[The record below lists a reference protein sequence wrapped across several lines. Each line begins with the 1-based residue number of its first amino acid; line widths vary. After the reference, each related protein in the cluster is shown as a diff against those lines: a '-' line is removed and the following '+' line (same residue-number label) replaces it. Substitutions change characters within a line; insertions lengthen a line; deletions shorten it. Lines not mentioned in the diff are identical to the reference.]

1 MPFAP
6 EASMTDTF
14 AFLVITFII
23 VLGFEAVNGWTD
35 APNAIATVVSTRVL
49 APAAAVAMAA
59 FFNLVGALSG
69 TAVATTIGKEI
80 IDLDVVPLE
89 VVAAGALAV
98 IIWSTFA
105 WYFGLPTSE
114 SHGLVAG
121 LAGAAVAVAG
131 TDVLL
136 LDGWI
141 KVFAGVG
148 LAVTVGF
155 GGGLVVMNLLLW
167 AIRTLSSSAVRRI
180 FSPLQVVSAAFMAWA
195 HGTADGQKSIGVLA
209 AAIAIYEGKGTEG
222 FEVPLWIILLA
233 ASTMAVSTAVGG
245 WRIIRTL
252 GMSLTR
258 LEPVHGF
265 AAEATAA
272 STLGVTSHFGF
283 GIPLSTTHTIGSAIM
298 GVGASKRLSA
308 VRWGIGYN
316 IVGAWILTFPICFG
330 LGWLV
335 ASIIHL
341 AA

>member
-1 MPFAP
+1 
-6 EASMTDTF
+6 MTDTF

-35 APNAIATVVSTRVL
+35 APNAIATVVSTRVM

-59 FFNLVGALSG
+59 LFNLVGAFSG
-69 TAVATTIGKEI
+69 TAVATTIGKGI
-80 IDLDVVPLE
+80 IDLDVVPME
-89 VVAAGALAV
+89 VLAAGALAV
-98 IIWSTFA
+98 IMWSTFA

-121 LAGAAVAVAG
+121 LAGAGVGVAG
-131 TDVLL
+131 TDILL
-136 LDGWI
+136 WDGWRD
-141 KVFAGVG
+141 VFEGVG
-148 LAVTVGF
+148 LAVTAGF
-155 GGGLVVMNLLLW
+155 VGGLLLML
-167 AIRTLSSSAVRRI
+167 AILGLIRRLSPSAVRRI
-180 FSPLQVVSAAFMAWA
+180 FSPLQMASAAFMAWS
-195 HGTADGQKSIGVLA
+195 HGTADGQKAIGVLA

-222 FEVPLWIILLA
+222 FEVHWWIILLA
-233 ASTMAVSTAVGG
+233 ATVMGVSTALGG

-252 GMSLTR
+252 GMRLTH

-272 STLGVTSHFGF
+272 ATLAATSRV

-298 GVGASKRLSA
+298 GVGASRRLSA

-335 ASIIHL
+335 ASILHL